1 MEKETANTTCPSTE
15 RNTGC
20 FGSEPIGCL
29 VFILLTPLMYAIDI
43 WITGPQ
49 AGFFNWFL
57 RNFGSLVL
65 TVILCIILVCV
76 YYAIRFLITY
86 IKTKIKNK

>member
-1 MEKETANTTCPSTE
+1 MEKETVNTTCLSTE
-15 RNTGC
+15 CNTGC
-20 FGSEPIGCL
+20 CGPEPIGCL
-29 VFILLTPLMYAIDI
+29 VFILLTPLMYVIDI

-65 TVILCIILVCV
+65 TVIFCIILYYIYHAICV
-76 YYAIRFLITY
+76 LINY